1 MIVTRTLMHDFKTK
15 QRTLLTSSDQPLR
28 FFFYDRPAT
37 FFILCATFLC
47 LKPARLMLSV
57 HTVGKI
63 SCVYILYYLQLTVHY
78 ISILLTLLYI
88 WACAKRCSVWTIHF
102 LVVNAS
108 SGLSFPWTNLTLSER
123 VCIKE
128 IIKIN
133 LTPKVSFELVKYE
146 NLHQVRAKKSAKEG
160 WTFRVHRFSC
170 RFVCIFLL

>member
-1 MIVTRTLMHDFKTK
+1 MSYYTELFQKNGYD
-15 QRTLLTSSDQPLR
+15 LTACNNVID
-28 FFFYDRPAT
+28 
-37 FFILCATFLC
+37 ILCNTDVINHIVKLI
-47 LKPARLMLSV
+47 V
-57 HTVGKI
+57 HSPVGKL
-63 SCVYILYYLQLTVHY
+63 V
-78 ISILLTLLYI
+78 LYI